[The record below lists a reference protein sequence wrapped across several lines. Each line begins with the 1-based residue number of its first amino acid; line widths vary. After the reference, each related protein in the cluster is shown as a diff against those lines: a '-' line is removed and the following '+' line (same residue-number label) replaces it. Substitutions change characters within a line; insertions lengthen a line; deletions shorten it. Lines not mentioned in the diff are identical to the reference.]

1 MKKET
6 QRLIVG
12 ILAVALIISLLL
24 PAITTLLS

>member
-1 MKKET
+1 MNKKT

-24 PAITTLLS
+24 PAISVLMS